1 MKIGF
6 IGCGNMAKALISG
19 ILSSKFIAPNE
30 IIASAL
36 RLESLKKTESELGIN
51 ITLDNKAVASKT
63 KYVVLAV
70 KPQFYIDT
78 INEIKESINNDT
90 VIISI
95 APGKTMEELENA
107 FSKDVKIIRTMPNTP
122 CMIRAGMTA
131 ICRNEKVNDDEFNFV
146 IDVFK
151 CCGLVEI
158 ISENLINAVVATSGS
173 SPAYLFMMIEAMAD
187 AAVLAGL
194 PRDKAYRMAAQAIYG
209 GAKMVLETNRHP
221 AELKDMVCSPA
232 GTTIEAVR
240 VLEKSGFRSSIIEAM
255 TACVLKAKQM

>member
-36 RLESLKKTESELGIN
+36 RLEGLKKTESELGIN
-51 ITLDNKAVASKT
+51 TTLDNKEIASKT

-70 KPQFYIDT
+70 KPQFYTDT
-78 INEIKESINNDT
+78 INEIKDSINSET
-90 VIISI
+90 VIITL
-95 APGKTMEELENA
+95 APGKTMVELESI
-107 FSKDVKIIRTMPNTP
+107 FSKEVKIIRTMPNTP
-122 CMIRAGMTA
+122 AMVGAGMTA
-131 ICRNEKVNDDEFNFV
+131 MCRNEKVDDDEFNFV

-151 CCGLVEI
+151 CCGLVET

-173 SPAYLFMMIEAMAD
+173 SPAYLFIMIEAMAD
-187 AAVLAGL
+187 GAVMAGL
-194 PRDKAYRMAAQAIYG
+194 PRDKAYRMAAQALYG
-209 GAKMVLETNRHP
+209 GAKMVLETRRHP
-221 AELKDMVCSPA
+221 AELKDMVCSPG

-240 VLEKSGFRSSIIEAM
+240 ILEKNGFRSSIIEAM
-255 TACVLKAKQM
+255 AACVLKANKM